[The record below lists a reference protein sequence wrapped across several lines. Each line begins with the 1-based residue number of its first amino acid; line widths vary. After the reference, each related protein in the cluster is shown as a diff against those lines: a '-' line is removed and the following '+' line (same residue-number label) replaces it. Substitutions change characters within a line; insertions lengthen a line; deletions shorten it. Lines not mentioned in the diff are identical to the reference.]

1 MVGRVIQ
8 AAREEDSLLEN
19 NITEADKEWLESI
32 SLVEDVTVDKKAP
45 NSEKEVVD
53 AKSVESDIEKSE
65 TTFTAIVNQSYIDMD
80 KAFLQYLN
88 TFIED
93 VKSQEE
99 LKLELKRDFF
109 YWILFFMGAVIVF
122 PYIMMFLFR
131 SQITDVS
138 IVALSITS
146 LAETLSAI
154 IVLPKII
161 AKYLFNKKE
170 DDNKIKII
178 SRMQKYNK
186 GKRYIPRDE

>member
-1 MVGRVIQ
+1 MVEQVKQ
-8 AAREEDSLLEN
+8 ATCEEDFLSEKD
-19 NITEADKEWLESI
+19 ITEADKIWLESV
-32 SLVEDVTVDKKAP
+32 SLVGDDVADQKAP
-45 NSEKEVVD
+45 YSAKEVVD

-80 KAFLQYLN
+80 RAFLRYLDN
-88 TFIED
+88 FNDD
-93 VKSQEE
+93 VKFQEE

-109 YWILFFMGAVIVF
+109 YCILVFMGAVIAF
-122 PYIMMFLFR
+122 PYIMMFMFR
-131 SQITDVS
+131 SQITDLS

-186 GKRYIPRDE
+186 GKRYSPEDK